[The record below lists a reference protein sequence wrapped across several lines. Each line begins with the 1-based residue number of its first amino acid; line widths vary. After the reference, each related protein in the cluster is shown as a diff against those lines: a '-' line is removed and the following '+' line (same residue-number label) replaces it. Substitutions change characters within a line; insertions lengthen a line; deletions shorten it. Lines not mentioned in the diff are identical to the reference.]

1 MKSFRPFRPF
11 NEENLKESERFR
23 KKQKILSNSQK
34 TLTKDFAKRHPRV
47 GLNMKETLS
56 EPERPSNSKFR
67 AAYLL
72 RRSCFESLY
81 LYKLSRFWEHVA
93 IMNLKSREYQNIILS
108 SKSLRHHT
116 SQLSRELNKSW
127 AKIYLKKSQKIIYWK
142 FVKTYSSDHTT
153 SYPRRLEPHNL
164 ELFRIDVTN
173 CLEIFCETCSS
184 MFSVLKLTKRIFHST
199 RALINHHPR
208 IFTK

>member
-1 MKSFRPFRPF
+1 MNFFSTLRLVIFIAPCSESFKDVLWSLLGLQIKRKSFARSNRPF
-11 NEENLKESERFR
+11 NEENLKESERLR
-23 KKQKILSNSQK
+23 KKQQILSNSQK
-34 TLTKDFAKRHPRV
+34 TMTKDFAKRHPRV

-72 RRSCFESLY
+72 RHSCFESLY
-81 LYKLSRFWEHVA
+81 LYKLSRLWKHVA

-127 AKIYLKKSQKIIYWK
+127 AKIYLKKSQKIIYRK
-142 FVKTYSSDHTT
+142 FYEDLLQW
-153 SYPRRLEPHNL
+153 SYDLL
-164 ELFRIDVTN
+164 
-173 CLEIFCETCSS
+173 S
-184 MFSVLKLTKRIFHST
+184 
-199 RALINHHPR
+199 
-208 IFTK
+208 

>member
-1 MKSFRPFRPF
+1 MNFSTLRSVIFIAPCSESFKYVLRSLLGLQLRRKSFARPNRPF

-72 RRSCFESLY
+72 RHSCFESLY

-93 IMNLKSREYQNIILS
+93 IMNLKSREYQNNFLS
-108 SKSLRHHT
+108 SEVPAPPHISIKQRIEQIMSKNLF
-116 SQLSRELNKSW
+116 E
-127 AKIYLKKSQKIIYWK
+127 KISKDYWLKVLWRFTPVI
-142 FVKTYSSDHTT
+142 
-153 SYPRRLEPHNL
+153 RRPPILGG
-164 ELFRIDVTN
+164 
-173 CLEIFCETCSS
+173 
-184 MFSVLKLTKRIFHST
+184 
-199 RALINHHPR
+199 
-208 IFTK
+208 